1 MLIYYYCVSAWPGPA
16 SSQRHGDDQT
26 LPGQDAAGLLAPQ
39 EAGKP
44 PVCHLH
50 HLLLCEGNAGLS
62 TLFFCLFLIQ
72 IQIQIQKDSRL
83 FFWSFFIQIQIQRLY
98 YP

>member
-26 LPGQDAAGLLAPQ
+26 LPGQDAAGLLTPQ

-50 HLLLCEGNAGLS
+50 HLLLRKGNAGLS
-62 TLFFCLFLIQ
+62 TLSFLSFYFILFYFLFKFKF
-72 IQIQIQKDSRL
+72 KD
-83 FFWSFFIQIQIQRLY
+83 FIVHKTLH
-98 YP
+98 